1 MEHCFPINNQNDPNI
16 RGSIKEVID
25 TYKRSVE
32 EVNFAGP
39 TKFAPILKK
48 FQEQIN
54 QYAKQKVKKYGV
66 LLLLTDGAINDME
79 ETKEL
84 IVQLSKQACSII
96 IIGVGTADFTDM
108 IDELDSPDGL
118 LQDENENQ
126 CVRDMV

>member
-1 MEHCFPINNQNDPNI
+1 M
-16 RGSIKEVID
+16 
-25 TYKRSVE
+25 
-32 EVNFAGP
+32 
-39 TKFAPILKK
+39 
-48 FQEQIN
+48 
-54 QYAKQKVKKYGV
+54 

-118 LQDENENQ
+118 L
-126 CVRDMV
+126 